1 MNNKNKIKNKYSC
14 ILSNIQR
21 NPWPFWIT
29 HLSGDLTHISQH
41 RSEDSHECCLASDIF
56 LIFRSYQIC
65 PLSIIDLSIYQQHNT
80 CWALACDFYFPV
92 SISSSPYSVRWG
104 GYRLHEMHLAKGTT
118 RGMLQWTP
126 WPQSVSPWSCRAAFS
141 ESEPK
146 IGDKP
151 FVRLRLFLS
160 FHQWLFNL
168 SYNWSHLYKISY
180 KYIVSLN

>member
-1 MNNKNKIKNKYSC
+1 MKNKNKIENKYSC

-80 CWALACDFYFPV
+80 CWALACDFNFPV
-92 SISSSPYSVRWG
+92 SISLPPIRYDEEATGSMRCTWPKELPGACSNELCDHNVPVDEAAELHLLCQSS
-104 GYRLHEMHLAKGTT
+104 K
-118 RGMLQWTP
+118 
-126 WPQSVSPWSCRAAFS
+126 
-141 ESEPK
+141 
-146 IGDKP
+146 
-151 FVRLRLFLS
+151 
-160 FHQWLFNL
+160 
-168 SYNWSHLYKISY
+168 
-180 KYIVSLN
+180 